1 MIDLL
6 TVEKEFISSHIKKG
20 GVAAD
25 FTMGNGHDTLWLSR
39 QVGEEGRVYAFDI
52 QPAALE
58 HTRALLES
66 SDCPENYTLILDS
79 HANAREYIK
88 ERLCAGMFNLGYL
101 PGSDKKITTLREST
115 MKAVVTALDLL
126 EDGGGLLVAVYP
138 GHEEGT
144 LEGLMLDDYFAS
156 LDRKKIS
163 VSKLKI
169 VNSPSSPFFFLA
181 EKK

>member
-1 MIDLL
+1 
-6 TVEKEFISSHIKKG
+6 
-20 GVAAD
+20 
-25 FTMGNGHDTLWLSR
+25 
-39 QVGEEGRVYAFDI
+39 
-52 QPAALE
+52 
-58 HTRALLES
+58 
-66 SDCPENYTLILDS
+66 
-79 HANAREYIK
+79 
-88 ERLCAGMFNLGYL
+88 
-101 PGSDKKITTLREST
+101 

-169 VNSPSSPFFFLA
+169 VNSPSSPSFSLPRKNDAVPVTRLDSGVRAFLTVFLFSQFRQGERLSTVSLHGFDMNVHIICPLS
-181 EKK
+181 EKPIDNRIKKYYNQSSK

>member
-6 TVEKEFISSHIKKG
+6 TVEKEFISQHIRKG

-58 HTRALLES
+58 HTRALLE
-66 SDCPENYTLILDS
+66 
-79 HANAREYIK
+79 ANAGEYIK

>member
-1 MIDLL
+1 
-6 TVEKEFISSHIKKG
+6 
-20 GVAAD
+20 
-25 FTMGNGHDTLWLSR
+25 
-39 QVGEEGRVYAFDI
+39 
-52 QPAALE
+52 
-58 HTRALLES
+58 
-66 SDCPENYTLILDS
+66 
-79 HANAREYIK
+79 
-88 ERLCAGMFNLGYL
+88 MFNLGYL

-144 LEGLMLDDYFAS
+144 LEGFMLDDYFAS

>member
-6 TVEKEFISSHIKKG
+6 TVEKEFISSHIRKG

-79 HANAREYIK
+79 HANAGEYIK
-88 ERLCAGMFNLGYL
+88 
-101 PGSDKKITTLREST
+101 D
-115 MKAVVTALDLL
+115 VVTALDLL